1 MNCQKHPEKEAS
13 FFCSNCGIALCQDCV
28 KTAGSRILCGKCF
41 PVPSTEFVQATV
53 PPPPLPENAVR
64 PNVESAKGDPYCSPG
79 AAFALGLVPGVGAIC
94 NGELLKGFIHVLI
107 FGCLISLTGSDD
119 VAGLSPLF
127 GVLAGAFYLYMPLE
141 AYHTARKRVMAVR
154 GIQVITPFEQIRFS
168 NFWAGAMAIL
178 FGTLFLVNQF
188 VPGAIAFV
196 LRGWP
201 IALILIGIY
210 NLTRHFGITLPKR
223 RIS

>member
-1 MNCQKHPEKEAS
+1 MDCQKHPEKEAS

-28 KTAGSRILCGKCF
+28 KTEGSRVLCEKCL
-41 PVPSTEFVQATV
+41 PVALTESGQATI
-53 PPPPLPENAVR
+53 PNQLPPENDAR
-64 PNVESAKGDPYCSPG
+64 PNVLHVKGDPYCSPG
-79 AAFALGLVPGVGAIC
+79 VAFALGLIPGVGAIC

-107 FGCLISLTGSDD
+107 FGSLISLTGSDE

-141 AYHTARKRVMAVR
+141 AYHTARKRVMALR
-154 GIQVITPFEQIRFS
+154 GIQVITPFEAFQFS
-168 NFWAGAMAIL
+168 NFWAGATAIL

-201 IALILIGIY
+201 IVLILIGVY
-210 NLTRHFGITLPKR
+210 NLTRHFGIASPKR
-223 RIS
+223 GTS

>member
-1 MNCQKHPEKEAS
+1 
-13 FFCSNCGIALCQDCV
+13 
-28 KTAGSRILCGKCF
+28 
-41 PVPSTEFVQATV
+41 
-53 PPPPLPENAVR
+53 
-64 PNVESAKGDPYCSPG
+64 
-79 AAFALGLVPGVGAIC
+79 
-94 NGELLKGFIHVLI
+94 
-107 FGCLISLTGSDD
+107 
-119 VAGLSPLF
+119 
-127 GVLAGAFYLYMPLE
+127 MPLE

-168 NFWAGAMAIL
+168 NFWAGVMAIL
-178 FGTLFLVNQF
+178 LGTLFLVNQF